1 MVTDTTTPQLQIPVE
16 MRVMAA
22 RSIEQA
28 KLAFQNY
35 IRATQEA
42 ASTFEQRVEA
52 SQVGAQDVNKKAMSF
67 ALQNA
72 ISVFEFAQKIVHAK
86 SVAEFIRLLND
97 FLQSQMQVLGEQVK
111 DLGDTLS
118 KAATDSMKGSAV
130 SNPKCNRAA

>member
-35 IRATQEA
+35 IPATQEA

-67 ALQNA
+67 ALQTQYRFL
-72 ISVFEFAQKIVHAK
+72 SSPKK
-86 SVAEFIRLLND
+86 SFTPR
-97 FLQSQMQVLGEQVK
+97 
-111 DLGDTLS
+111 
-118 KAATDSMKGSAV
+118 V
-130 SNPKCNRAA
+130 SRSSSDC

>member
-1 MVTDTTTPQLQIPVE
+1 MVTDTTTPQLQIPIE

-86 SVAEFIRLLND
+86 SIAEFIRLLND

-118 KAATDSMKGSAV
+118 KAATDSMKGSKKGELV
-130 SNPKCNRAA
+130 S